1 MNYLVEIRKYTD
13 EGDYMEDTYE
23 FQTKSEAINFAK
35 ENDADEILEY
45 KEGKN
50 YDPKH
55 ISI

>member
-13 EGDYMEDTYE
+13 EGDYLEDTYE